1 MNSDPAS
8 YHHSETLSD
17 GQTIRLRAIQ
27 PNDRE
32 RLREEFLKLSK
43 ATVRDRFFSVKMD
56 LTPKELTYFTE
67 VDFDHHVALV
77 AELES
82 AATQSCTTP
91 SGTTYTPVAVGRLVR
106 QSGQPDHC
114 EIAITVTDA
123 MQGHGI
129 GKILL
134 NQLIDCA
141 RKLGVRHMDA
151 SVMADNT
158 RMMKLIRKTGLPFKS
173 QLQDGINTIS
183 LSLHT

>member
-1 MNSDPAS
+1 MNTNLSS
-8 YHHSETLSD
+8 YQISETLPD
-17 GQTIRLRAIQ
+17 GQTVRLRAIQ
-27 PNDRE
+27 PSDRE

-43 ATVRDRFFSVKMD
+43 ATIRDRFFSVKMD

-67 VDFDHHVALV
+67 VDFNHHVALV

-82 AATQSCTTP
+82 GS
-91 SGTTYTPVAVGRLVR
+91 TYAPVAVGRLVR
-106 QSGQPDHC
+106 NSGQPDHC

-134 NQLIDCA
+134 NHLIDCA

-158 RMMKLIRKTGLPFKS
+158 RMMKLIRKSGLPYKS
-173 QLQDGINTIS
+173 HLQDGINTIS
-183 LSLHT
+183 VSLHA

>member
-1 MNSDPAS
+1 MNYDLAS
-8 YHHSETLSD
+8 YHNTETLAD
-17 GQTIRLRAIQ
+17 GQTIHLRAIR

-43 ATVRDRFFSVKMD
+43 ATIRDRFFSVKMD

-82 AATQSCTTP
+82 GATYVP
-91 SGTTYTPVAVGRLVR
+91 AAVGRLVR
-106 QSGQPDHC
+106 KSGQPDHC

-129 GKILL
+129 GKIML
-134 NQLIDCA
+134 NHLIDCA
-141 RKLGVRHMDA
+141 RQLGVHHMDA

-158 RMMKLIRKTGLPFKS
+158 RMMKLILRSGLPFKS
-173 QLQDGINTIS
+173 HLQDGIKTIS
-183 LSLHT
+183 LSLNA

>member
-1 MNSDPAS
+1 MNSNLAS
-8 YHHSETLSD
+8 YQISETLSD
-17 GQTIRLRAIQ
+17 GQTVRLRAIQ
-27 PNDRE
+27 PSDRE

-67 VDFDHHVALV
+67 VDFNHHVALI

-82 AATQSCTTP
+82 ETS
-91 SGTTYTPVAVGRLVR
+91 YVPVAVGRLVR
-106 QSGQPDHC
+106 NSGQPDHC

-134 NQLIDCA
+134 NHLIDCA

-158 RMMKLIRKTGLPFKS
+158 RMMKLIRKSGLPYKS
-173 QLQDGINTIS
+173 HLQDGINTIS
-183 LSLHT
+183 VSLHA

>member
-1 MNSDPAS
+1 MNSNLAS
-8 YHHSETLSD
+8 YQISETLSD
-17 GQTIRLRAIQ
+17 GQTVRLRAIQ
-27 PNDRE
+27 PSDRE

-67 VDFDHHVALV
+67 VDFNHHVALI

-82 AATQSCTTP
+82 ETS
-91 SGTTYTPVAVGRLVR
+91 YVPVAVGRLVR
-106 QSGQPDHC
+106 NSGQPDHC

-134 NQLIDCA
+134 NHLIDCA
-141 RKLGVRHMDA
+141 RQLGMHHMDA

-158 RMMKLIRKTGLPFKS
+158 RMMKLIRQSGLPYKS
-173 QLQDGINTIS
+173 HLQDGINTIS
-183 LSLHT
+183 VSLHA

>member
-1 MNSDPAS
+1 MNSNLAS
-8 YHHSETLSD
+8 YHNSEILSD
-17 GQTIRLRAIQ
+17 GQILRLRAIR
-27 PNDRE
+27 PSDRE
-32 RLREEFLKLSK
+32 ILREEFLKLSK

-67 VDFDHHVALV
+67 IDFDHHVALI

-82 AATQSCTTP
+82 ETS
-91 SGTTYTPVAVGRLVR
+91 YVPVAVGRLVR
-106 QSGQPDHC
+106 NSGQPDHC

-123 MQGHGI
+123 MQGQGI

-134 NQLIDCA
+134 NHLIDCA

-158 RMMKLIRKTGLPFKS
+158 RMMKLIRKSGLPFKS
-173 QLQDGINTIS
+173 HLQDGIRSIS
-183 LSLHT
+183 VNLHA

>member
-1 MNSDPAS
+1 MNSDLAS
-8 YHHSETLSD
+8 YQISETLSD
-17 GQTIRLRAIQ
+17 GQTVRLRAIQ
-27 PNDRE
+27 PSDRE

-67 VDFDHHVALV
+67 VDFNHHVALI

-82 AATQSCTTP
+82 ETS
-91 SGTTYTPVAVGRLVR
+91 YVPVAVGRLVR
-106 QSGQPDHC
+106 NSGQPDHC

-123 MQGHGI
+123 MQGQGI

-134 NQLIDCA
+134 NHLIDCA

-158 RMMKLIRKTGLPFKS
+158 RMMKLIRKSGLPFKS
-173 QLQDGINTIS
+173 HLQDGIRSIS
-183 LSLHT
+183 VNLHA